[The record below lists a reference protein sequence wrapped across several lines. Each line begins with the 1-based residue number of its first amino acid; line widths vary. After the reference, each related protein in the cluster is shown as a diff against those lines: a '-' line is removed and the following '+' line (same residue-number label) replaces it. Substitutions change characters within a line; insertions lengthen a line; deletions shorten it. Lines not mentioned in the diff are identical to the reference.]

1 MSFKE
6 YYLYYLSLHQNT
18 VNRFLHFIGNMMTLL
33 LVATIFVL
41 DLSLWWFAATPFVV
55 YPFAWIGH
63 FFFEKNMPAA
73 FTSPVRAKVCDWLM
87 LFDEFRGKL
96 K

>member
-63 FFFEKNMPAA
+63 FFFEKNEPAA
-73 FTSPVRAKVCDWLM
+73 FTHPIKSKVWDWIM
-87 LFDEFRGKL
+87 CWHIITGKI
-96 K
+96 